1 MREVNAD
8 NAGMGSEAAVQVVQ
22 ACCLHCQQVRDYQP
36 TAARLTLFTN
46 TSMVLEYFCGW
57 PISGSLWPRTGPAVT
72 SSAQL
77 NECALGG
84 ATTHLMRRDEN
95 ELR

>member
-36 TAARLTLFTN
+36 TGLEMPPLQNVSQTLSILLFSAPVI
-46 TSMVLEYFCGW
+46 TSADY
-57 PISGSLWPRTGPAVT
+57 PA
-72 SSAQL
+72 
-77 NECALGG
+77 
-84 ATTHLMRRDEN
+84 
-95 ELR
+95 

>member
-22 ACCLHCQQVRDYQP
+22 GCCLHCQQVRDYQP
-36 TAARLTLFTN
+36 TAARLKPYSPIPRWSWS
-46 TSMVLEYFCGW
+46 TSG

-84 ATTHLMRRDEN
+84 ATTHLMRRGEN
-95 ELR
+95 GLR

>member
-36 TAARLTLFTN
+36 TTARLTLFTN
-46 TSMVLEYFCGW
+46 TSMVLEYFW
-57 PISGSLWPRTGPAVT
+57 AIFWFPLATDRPRCHEQRPAQWV
-72 SSAQL
+72 
-77 NECALGG
+77 CP
-84 ATTHLMRRDEN
+84 RRCHDPPDEA
-95 ELR
+95 R